1 MTNAASV
8 SSVHSAVRGDR
19 SDQAQAGSRG
29 LPWATVMKLV
39 LSQVKHEGMFYMAF
53 WPVFIWL
60 FTWSGEKPSVFAM
73 FCTCMILGILP
84 MIPGWEP
91 QWLRAL
97 SLNSSDIRRVTL
109 GVLFAGIAWAQILL
123 WFGVVMFVGLDS
135 FIGIAMI
142 LGVSAFNAVEI

>member
-1 MTNAASV
+1 
-8 SSVHSAVRGDR
+8 
-19 SDQAQAGSRG
+19 
-29 LPWATVMKLV
+29 
-39 LSQVKHEGMFYMAF
+39 
-53 WPVFIWL
+53 
-60 FTWSGEKPSVFAM
+60 
-73 FCTCMILGILP
+73 

-97 SLNSSDIRRVTL
+97 SLSSSDIRRVTL
-109 GVLFAGIAWAQILL
+109 GVLLTGFAWAQILL